1 MQDMCIY
8 GMVRVE
14 VRPMG
19 VNREKER
26 GKHMKRK
33 WMVWPLA
40 LGMVLLLAACGG
52 GKQQES
58 LVGSWTGQ
66 VDMMDQVVEGMN
78 LTAPEIAQELEM
90 EAFNL
95 TLEME
100 FRDDNTYT
108 MTVDQDKL
116 DESIEELIQKTVDA
130 TLDHLEQEL
139 KDQGI
144 TNITVDEALAQSGM
158 DRESFTQLMRD
169 SLSQL
174 STTVAEGI
182 QTEGQYRWED
192 GQLYTSDSVDVEP
205 GSDDPIPCTLDGD
218 TMTMDFGEELGQAT
232 FTRGN

>member
-1 MQDMCIY
+1 
-8 GMVRVE
+8 MVRVE

-33 WMVWPLA
+33 WMVWPLV

-66 VDMMDQVVEGMN
+66 VDMMDQVVKGMS
-78 LTAPEIAQELEM
+78 LTEPEIAQELEM

-130 TLDHLEQEL
+130 TLAHLEQEL

-144 TNITVDEALAQSGM
+144 TSSIKTTELGYIQRGGAPTMQDRMLAAQFGVRAVDVLLEGKGSRVVGIKDNKIIDQDISEALAM
-158 DRESFTQLMRD
+158 ERVFDKD
-169 SLSQL
+169 
-174 STTVAEGI
+174 
-182 QTEGQYRWED
+182 
-192 GQLYTSDSVDVEP
+192 LYDCAA
-205 GSDDPIPCTLDGD
+205 I
-218 TMTMDFGEELGQAT
+218 LGQ
-232 FTRGN
+232 

>member
-1 MQDMCIY
+1 
-8 GMVRVE
+8 
-14 VRPMG
+14 MG
-19 VNREKER
+19 VNREKEG

-130 TLDHLEQEL
+130 TLAHLEQEL

-144 TNITVDEALAQSGM
+144 TDITVDEALAQSGM

-174 STTVAEGI
+174 SRAGRPAA
-182 QTEGQYRWED
+182 GAGGGPLCHHPGRGHHDHGLRRGAGPGHLYPW
-192 GQLYTSDSVDVEP
+192 QLSGEP
-205 GSDDPIPCTLDGD
+205 LS
-218 TMTMDFGEELGQAT
+218 
-232 FTRGN
+232 